1 MNSNDATVTVPNP
14 YKFANGG
21 SPNIAPTRTYGNYT
35 GGSMPHLAP
44 LVAAGD
50 DSSGGPAYHPA
61 DVTQIPS
68 YHPPQHQSMQAPSPS
83 SFHARPGRGA
93 GGPAGA
99 GEVAGE
105 GTAAAAGEEGA
116 AMLGAGEAA
125 GGVEAAGLLGAL
137 L

>member
-35 GGSMPHLAP
+35 GGSPPPRQAAP
-44 LVAAGD
+44 LVSEGTA
-50 DSSGGPAYHPA
+50 GPAYHPA
-61 DVTQIPS
+61 DLDQIPS

-93 GGPAGA
+93 GAG
-99 GEVAGE
+99 GAGE

-125 GGVEAAGLLGAL
+125 GGLETAGIIGGVL
-137 L
+137 